1 MIVKPKKNLMLSFTC
16 KEAQCMVSLSP
27 HQKNEASRDGL
38 IIHLSHHNM
47 FLTLPYYDFKKY
59 FREVKEI

>member
-27 HQKNEASRDGL
+27 HQRFVASKDGL
-38 IIHLSHHNM
+38 KVHLSHHNT
-47 FLTLPYYDFKKY
+47 FLTMPFYDFDKY
-59 FREVKEI
+59 FTEV